1 MNKKNILT
9 AAVSLSLVACL
20 SIGATLAYFT
30 DKTQTAENVLTTGN
44 INVKLIDRT
53 EGPDEEDTWL
63 ADDPQDD
70 TGITYTHVMPGD
82 EISKLVGL
90 GVEEGSESC
99 YMAMSVSISHNNGLD
114 MEDIYEDIR
123 AQAIANGWLC
133 MDAPNGDLYCFY
145 SEKVNGTVPMSLVT
159 LFDTV
164 NVPESWTDEYANTT
178 FNIDVKGV
186 AIQAANLEAPN
197 EALNNTTCNELS
209 NMLQQVALG

>member
-1 MNKKNILT
+1 
-9 AAVSLSLVACL
+9 
-20 SIGATLAYFT
+20 
-30 DKTQTAENVLTTGN
+30 
-44 INVKLIDRT
+44 
-53 EGPDEEDTWL
+53 
-63 ADDPQDD
+63 
-70 TGITYTHVMPGD
+70 
-82 EISKLVGL
+82 
-90 GVEEGSESC
+90 
-99 YMAMSVSISHNNGLD
+99 